1 MRVVDDRGTP
11 VPIGTL
17 GEIQVRGHN
26 VMKGYWNSAAFGADD
41 VVGEWFS
48 TGDIG
53 RVDADGYFFLV
64 AQNNT

>member
-1 MRVVDDRGTP
+1 MT
-11 VPIGTL
+11 
-17 GEIQVRGHN
+17 
-26 VMKGYWNSAAFGADD
+26 GYWNSAAFGADD